1 MPRNKPPDLTDDLRG
16 VSRLTIDAITGVT
29 DLVEAMHRNIAS
41 GSSLLG
47 QAPEGRAS
55 GISGLVYSSV
65 RGVTRLVGKSLDLA
79 LRSLIPALGEI
90 GKGPGRDAL
99 LAALN
104 GVAGDHLADSGNP
117 LAIAMQ
123 LREHEPARSATGKLV
138 VLIHGLCMNDQQW
151 LRNGHDHGVSLARD
165 LGYSPLYLSYNSGLH
180 ISTNGREFSR
190 QLQALV
196 ERWPVPIEEL
206 VIVGHSMGGLVARS
220 ACHYAAIDGH
230 AWFARLTRMVFLG
243 TPHHGAPLE
252 QAGSVI
258 DLLLGATPYSA
269 PLARI
274 GLVRSAGIQDLRH
287 GNLTDEHW
295 GRKRP
300 NASQQVPLPT
310 GVQCYAIAA
319 VQGDSTQRV
328 RNKVLGDGLV
338 PVDSALGQHLRASH
352 SLGFPPHNTCVLPR
366 MNHFDL
372 LSRDEVYQ
380 QLLDWLGSPH
390 GTTAG

>member
-1 MPRNKPPDLTDDLRG
+1 MPDTQPADLTDDLRG
-16 VSRLTIDAITGVT
+16 VSRLTIDAIIGVT

-47 QAPEGRAS
+47 QAPEGPSS

-65 RGVTRLVGKSLDLA
+65 RGVTRLVGKSLDVA
-79 LRSLIPALGEI
+79 LRSLIPDLGQT
-90 GKGPGRDAL
+90 GMGPGRDAL

-104 GVAGDHLADSGNP
+104 GVTGDHLADSGNP

-123 LREHEPARSATGKLV
+123 LREHEPAHAATGKLAILV
-138 VLIHGLCMNDQQW
+138 HGLCMNDQQW
-151 LRNGHDHGVSLARD
+151 LRNGHDHGAALARE
-165 LGYSPLYLSYNSGLH
+165 LGYSPLYLSYNSGRH
-180 ISTNGREFSR
+180 ISVNGREFTQ
-190 QLQALV
+190 QLQELV
-196 ERWPVPIEEL
+196 ARWPVPVEEL
-206 VIVGHSMGGLVARS
+206 VIIGHSMGGLVARS
-220 ACHYAAIDGH
+220 ACHYAVADGH
-230 AWFARLTRMVFLG
+230 DWLVLLKKMVFLG

-300 NASQQVPLPT
+300 NASQQVSLPS

-319 VQGDSTQRV
+319 VQGDTTQRV

-338 PVDSALGQHLRASH
+338 PVDSALGQHPRASH
-352 SLGFPPHNTCVLPR
+352 SLGFPPDNTRVLPH

-380 QLLDWLGSPH
+380 QILDWLSPAKP
-390 GTTAG
+390 TPTA